1 MLGRLANNLFWMAR
15 YLERAE
21 NSIDLIESR
30 VKSNVSESDKP
41 QEEWNEV
48 LELVHQKKNYDS
60 LYEII
65 NQEHVTNFLLGA
77 KRNDASILNLIGHAR
92 QNSRIVRTALTKE
105 VWQSIN
111 ELWLFLQ
118 SSLTANINQFDLPQ
132 ILAKVR
138 QSNLMLRGALDGTM
152 LRNDIFNFINLGIL
166 IERSTNTARILRAK
180 YYLFITPTSAS
191 HDDNGIRSQ
200 LDFVL
205 SSLGST
211 RSYNWLNRGHLDASK
226 ILHFL
231 VADTR
236 VPKSLCYCYKNI
248 FSHLVELE
256 EDYGNNYDSRKTAEG
271 TFKNLSMSYMKEK
284 MENGLLGFLN
294 DFIRNNVTLNNLI
307 ESEFNFNT

>member
-21 NSIDLIESR
+21 NSIDLIESK
-30 VKSNVSESDKP
+30 VKSNMSESDKP

-65 NQEHVTNFLLGA
+65 NQEYVTNFLLGA

-111 ELWLFLQ
+111 ELWLCLQ
-118 SSLTANINQFDLPQ
+118 SSLTANVNQFDLPQ

-152 LRNDIFNFINLGIL
+152 LRNDMDI
-166 IERSTNTARILRAK
+166 
-180 YYLFITPTSAS
+180 
-191 HDDNGIRSQ
+191 
-200 LDFVL
+200 
-205 SSLGST
+205 
-211 RSYNWLNRGHLDASK
+211 
-226 ILHFL
+226 
-231 VADTR
+231 
-236 VPKSLCYCYKNI
+236 C
-248 FSHLVELE
+248 
-256 EDYGNNYDSRKTAEG
+256 
-271 TFKNLSMSYMKEK
+271 
-284 MENGLLGFLN
+284 
-294 DFIRNNVTLNNLI
+294 
-307 ESEFNFNT
+307 